1 MKRKLSIVLAGAA
14 SLLLLAA
21 CGSSKSGANSPSANN
36 SEEKLQV
43 VATNSIIAD
52 MAKEI
57 GGERI
62 ELHSIVPVGTDPHEY
77 EPLPQDIQKASEA
90 DVVLYNGLNLETG
103 NGWFEKLMETAGKK
117 ENTDYFAVSRTV
129 TPMYLSGQESS
140 HTEDPHAWLDISNGI
155 AYSEEIARI
164 FAEKDPDNKDNYQEN
179 SKAYTAKLKKL
190 DQTAKAEFAD
200 IPEAKRLLVTS
211 EGAFKYFSK
220 AYGLTAAYIWEINTE
235 SQGTPEQMKT
245 IIDTVKSSDVPSLF
259 VETSVDARSMERLSK
274 ETGLPIYSK
283 IFTDS
288 VAEEGE
294 DGDSY
299 YTMMKWNLEKIH
311 EGLSQ

>member
-1 MKRKLSIVLAGAA
+1 MKHKVRIFLAVVG
-14 SLLLLAA
+14 SLFFLAA
-21 CGSSKSGANSPSANN
+21 CGTEKNAGSSENN
-36 SEEKLQV
+36 AEGKLKV

-52 MAKEI
+52 MAQEI
-57 GGERI
+57 GGELI
-62 ELHSIVPVGTDPHEY
+62 DLHSIVPVGTDPHEY

-90 DVVLYNGLNLETG
+90 EVVLYNGLNLETG

-117 ENTDYFAVSRTV
+117 EGEDYFAVSRTV

-164 FAEKDPDNKDNYQEN
+164 FAEKDPDNEEKYQEN
-179 SKAYTAKLKKL
+179 SKKYTEKLREL

-200 IPEAKRLLVTS
+200 IPEEKKLLVTS

-245 IIDTVKSSDVPSLF
+245 IIDTVKSSDVSALF

-288 VAEEGE
+288 VAEKGE
-294 DGDSY
+294 EGDSY